1 MSQFESDRTNPFAF
15 KHLKP
20 CHSLQD
26 LTKLTDPK
34 VVLATQPDLQSGF
47 AKDLFVQWCQDPKNC
62 VIFTQR
68 TGQGTLARL
77 LIDRPETKAV
87 AIDVKKR
94 VPLEG
99 AELEQYLAKKVFNN
113 YALHVQISRLVVHTF
128 CPGWKNKS
136 RLDHFRDVG
145 YKMFETG
152 MFGSFKNE
160 EITPMS

>member
-1 MSQFESDRTNPFAF
+1 MRFEFRLMSQFESDRTNPFAF

-99 AELEQYLAKKVFNN
+99 AELDQYLTKKVSTLIIMFPQ
-113 YALHVQISRLVVHTF
+113 HRKIVS
-128 CPGWKNKS
+128 PKS
-136 RLDHFRDVG
+136 F
-145 YKMFETG
+145 YC
-152 MFGSFKNE
+152 S
-160 EITPMS
+160 